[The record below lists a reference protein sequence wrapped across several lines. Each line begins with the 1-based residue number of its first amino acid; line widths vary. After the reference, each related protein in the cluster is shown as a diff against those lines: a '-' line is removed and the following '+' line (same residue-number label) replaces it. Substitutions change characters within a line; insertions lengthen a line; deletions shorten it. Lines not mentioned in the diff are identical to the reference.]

1 MALYNQEILRVG
13 GELDYHRLRM
23 CVKLHIEQAQRRKNF
38 RIQNEV
44 TERGTVIKGNKGQ
57 TSFTG
62 RKTGECFQWK
72 TNGSCSKGES
82 GSFLH
87 EPAVAKPLH
96 TREKMGNTGRSRL
109 KPAAGNARME
119 ERMKDKHPLLYQ
131 K

>member
-13 GELDYHRLRM
+13 GERDYHRLRM

-38 RIQNEV
+38 MDSEQSYR
-44 TERGTVIKGNKGQ
+44 RGTVIKGNKGQ
-57 TSFTG
+57 KSFTG

-72 TNGSCSKGES
+72 RMGLVRKESLVVFYMNQQSRSRCILEKNGQ
-82 GSFLH
+82 
-87 EPAVAKPLH
+87 
-96 TREKMGNTGRSRL
+96 NTGRSRL